1 MEVVFLGTS
10 SMVPTKER
18 NHAGV
23 FVSLGND
30 GILLDCGEGIQRQ
43 LKNAG
48 ISLTKVTIILISHW
62 HGDHVL
68 GLPGL
73 IQSLASMDSTRK
85 LRIFGP
91 KGTKKRFG
99 LIKKA
104 FVFEEKAE
112 VEIKDVSK
120 RVFLEAENFKIE
132 SLPLEHS
139 TLCIGFSIIQ
149 KGKRKINM
157 DAVKKLGLQEGPILG
172 KLQEGKPVKVN
183 GKVIKPNDVSYL
195 ENSKKIAYVTDTR
208 LCNNAIE
215 LAKDSDL
222 LISESTYADDLEEKA
237 DRYGHLTARQAG
249 LIANR
254 ANVKNLVLTHFS
266 QRYKTIGQ
274 IEENAKTVFSNV
286 VCAYDYM
293 KIRV

>member
-18 NHAGV
+18 NHAGA
-23 FVSLGND
+23 FVAFGNE

-43 LKNAG
+43 LRNAG

-73 IQSLASMDSTRK
+73 IQSLASMESSRK

-91 KGTKKRFG
+91 RGTKKRFG

-112 VEIKDVSK
+112 VEIHDVSK
-120 RVFLEAENFKIE
+120 RIFFETNDFKIE

-139 TLCIGFSIIQ
+139 TACIGFSIIQ
-149 KGKRKINM
+149 KGKRRMNMEAVSKI
-157 DAVKKLGLQEGPILG
+157 GLAEGPALG
-172 KLQEGKPVKVN
+172 KLQEGKSVKVN
-183 GKVIKPNDVSYL
+183 GKTIRPDDVSYL
-195 ENSKKIAYVTDTR
+195 EKGKKITYITDTGI
-208 LCNNAIE
+208 CNNAVE
-215 LAKDSDL
+215 LAENADL
-222 LISESTYADDLEEKA
+222 LVCESTYADDLEEKA
-237 DRYGHLTARQAG
+237 EKYKHLTARQAG
-249 LIANR
+249 MIANK
-254 ANVKNLVLTHFS
+254 ADVKNLVLTHFS
-266 QRYKTIGQ
+266 QRYKTVEQ
-274 IEENAKTVFSNV
+274 IEEDAKTVFSNV
-286 VCAYDYM
+286 RCAFDYL